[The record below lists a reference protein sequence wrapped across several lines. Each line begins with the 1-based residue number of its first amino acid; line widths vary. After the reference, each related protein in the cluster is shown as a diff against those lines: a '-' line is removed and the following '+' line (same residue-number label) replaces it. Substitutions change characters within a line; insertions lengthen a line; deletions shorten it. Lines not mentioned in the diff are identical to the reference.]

1 MKRYLIITALLAI
14 ALGIR
19 AAEPWTVERCMRYAI
34 DHAHTVATQRY
45 ALDDYRAARTQAVG
59 EYLPSVSGS
68 IGTQFNFGR
77 AIDPETNT
85 YTDVS
90 TFYNSY
96 ALEASLKVFD
106 GLQRYNELR
115 MAKAN
120 VLAGRSA
127 LQASQDDVALKVYKA
142 YLDLVYCYGAIAMTE
157 SKREESRA
165 LLHQTEVMAEVGQKS
180 DADVAQMQATLA
192 ADDYEVTHM
201 QSLTVKACLTLKSL
215 MNYPAGDSLAIDCTL
230 PTTDQTPATYTA
242 PAASIISDLNPRV
255 RQAAEAAEAARYSLR
270 AARGALLPTL
280 SIGAGISTSF
290 YRNMNGSAY
299 TRFADQMRNNAGE
312 YVYATLSIP
321 IFSRLRTVSAIRK
334 GRTALRQAEE
344 TLAFERSELHRLAAE
359 SQADVDNSARETQKM
374 AAKVEADSIAA
385 HLTIRKYEEGLASPI
400 DVKTATVTLLQSRAA
415 LLQSR
420 LTLMYNRKLLQYY
433 KDNTLL

>member
-1 MKRYLIITALLAI
+1 MKRHLIIATLLAI
-14 ALGIR
+14 ASHIP
-19 AAEPWTVERCMRYAI
+19 AAEPWTVEQCMRYAI

-45 ALDDYRAARTQAVG
+45 ALVDYHTARTQAFG

-68 IGTQFNFGR
+68 IGAQFNFGR

-96 ALEASLKVFD
+96 ALEASLKIFD

-120 VLAGRSA
+120 VLAGHSA

-142 YLDLVYCYGAIAMTE
+142 YMDLLYCHGAVAMTE

-201 QSLTVKACLTLKSL
+201 QSLTTKALLTLKRL
-215 MNYPAGDSLAIDCTL
+215 MNYPADDTLAIDCTL
-230 PTTDQTPATYTA
+230 STADNTPATYTA
-242 PAASIISDLNPRV
+242 PMVDIMSDLNPRV
-255 RQAAEAAEAARYSLR
+255 RQAAEAAKAARYSLR

-280 SIGAGISTSF
+280 SIGAGVSTTF
-290 YRNMNGSAY
+290 YRNMDGSAY
-299 TRFADQMRNNAGE
+299 TRFADQIRNNAGE

-321 IFSRLRTVSAIRK
+321 LFNRLRTVSAIRK
-334 GRTALRQAEE
+334 GRTALR
-344 TLAFERSELHRLAAE
+344 LAKENLAYERSELRRLAAE
-359 SQADVDNSARETQKM
+359 AQTDADNSAREAVKM

-385 HLTIRKYEEGLASPI
+385 YLTVRKYEEGLASPI
-400 DVKTATVTLLQSRAA
+400 DVKTAAVTLLQSRAA

-433 KDNTLL
+433 KNNTLL